1 MGGTWSTSSET
12 TDPAV
17 SVETEPSGLV
27 ILHHHAPERQSA
39 CAMVSVGVG
48 SRDEEKGEHGLAH
61 VLEHL
66 LFMGT
71 RDFPGVNDISAE
83 LDRVGAQHNAFTS
96 MDETCYHVKL
106 IAHKLPLGLRVLA
119 QMVLHPLLRAEVLE
133 KEKEVVKQEILK
145 SQDNASEHVNVMAY
159 LQLFRDHPTL
169 SHSIAGT
176 TDDIDGYTR
185 DHVVRFWRRHYRLP
199 RMALV
204 VCAPQP
210 FEEVQAWAR
219 HAFAASSSE
228 MMQLREIVSPPVALP
243 PRPRALAHRRE
254 IRPALDQSHVC
265 LLFPCAAGY
274 AHRDRYALQLLA
286 LVLGG
291 YSSSRLWRLIREKN
305 GWAYTVYSEIYEL
318 DDVTVLEVYMAVAA
332 EHSRAAI
339 RAAMHEIK
347 RVARQGVTESERQDA
362 LGHAEGARAMRMEST
377 SGAASFWSNQ
387 LLHTHLRRPATPG
400 EEAADT
406 APPTLPMRPEE
417 EAAVLRGITPEDLRR
432 VAREVLACRNATVV
446 RVGPRVPSPS
456 VNGDN
461 SVKPAT

>member
-12 TDPAV
+12 PAGGI
-17 SVETEPSGLV
+17 SMETEPSGLV
-27 ILHHHAPERQSA
+27 VLHHHAPERQIA

-66 LFMGT
+66 VFMGT
-71 RDFPGVNDISAE
+71 RDFPGVNDVSAE

-106 IAHKLPLGLRVLA
+106 MAAKLPLGLRILA
-119 QMVLHPLLRAEVLE
+119 QMVLHPLLRADVLQ

-145 SQDNASEHVNVMAY
+145 GQDDASEHVEELAY

-169 SHSIAGT
+169 SHTIAGT
-176 TDDIDGYTR
+176 TDDIEGYTR

-210 FEEVQAWAR
+210 FGQVQAWAR
-219 HAFAASSSE
+219 HAFAALSPEVKQIRE
-228 MMQLREIVSPPVALP
+228 MVSPPVRLRP
-243 PRPRALAHRRE
+243 QPRPVAYKE

-291 YSSSRLWRLIREKN
+291 YSTSRLWRLIRTKN
-305 GWAYTVYSEIYEL
+305 GWAYTVYSETYEL
-318 DDVTVLEVYMAVAA
+318 DDITVLEVYMAVAA
-332 EHSRAAI
+332 EHGRAAI
-339 RAAMHEIK
+339 RETMKEIK
-347 RVARQGVTESERQDA
+347 RVAKQGVTESERQHA
-362 LGHAEGARAMRMEST
+362 LGHAEGALAMRMEST
-377 SGAASFWSNQ
+377 SGAAFFWADQ
-387 LLHTHLRRPATPG
+387 LLHTHLRRPAGRP
-400 EEAADT
+400 EAAT
-406 APPTLPMRPEE
+406 AAPRSHRPEE
-417 EAAVLRGITPEDLRR
+417 VAVLRGITLEDLRR
-432 VAREVLACRNATVV
+432 VARAALACRNATVV
-446 RVGPRVPSPS
+446 RVGPRSTS
-456 VNGDN
+456 SDN
-461 SVKPAT
+461 SVKLAT